1 MARFNDYIFYNIR
14 IYILIFP
21 GASALSGS
29 YTEGAKA
36 FHIIDLN
43 CDGTEEN
50 IFNCSY
56 NSIVQHT
63 CSDYEDAYVRCP
75 GM

>member
-1 MARFNDYIFYNIR
+1 MIFM
-14 IYILIFP
+14 FV

-29 YTEGAKA
+29 YYEYVKE

>member
-1 MARFNDYIFYNIR
+1 MGGELQYLIGLCVIFV
-14 IYILIFP
+14 

-29 YTEGAKA
+29 YTEGVKA

>member
-1 MARFNDYIFYNIR
+1 MIFV
-14 IYILIFP
+14 

-29 YTEGAKA
+29 YTEGVKA